1 MKPLVLHEDAFYE
14 YFGPYRHPEAAHN
27 IWGGLGLETFGP
39 DRELVYRFDAN
50 YVWTVVD
57 GDGNGDMWIT
67 PGVQFVNRH
76 CYLITKRPHHEVEM
90 EFRCPRNASELTP
103 LGLKRQLSQIQKAMN
118 RLEQELAVR
127 D

>member
-39 DRELVYRFDAN
+39 DRELACSFDAN

-76 CYLITKRPHHEVEM
+76 CYLITKKPHHEVEM

-118 RLEQELAVR
+118 RLEQELVVR